1 MLERPSYLRDSTEM
15 STDPFSDILKFT
27 NAESLVTGGF
37 TAGGAWAIRFP
48 APDKIK
54 FFAVVKGRCW
64 VRIEDEAAPIHFET
78 GDVGL
83 LSAKRSFVLAS
94 DPSVPPVDA
103 MPVFSGAGGKPVALG
118 NGSDFAHIGGH
129 VLLDPTSGRLLAD
142 VLPPWIHVPAAS
154 PQAAAFRWLLDQLV
168 EERAAEQPGTQL
180 ASAQL
185 AQLLFIQILRAHL
198 KTSDPMPAGWLR
210 ALGDAR
216 IAPALRLM
224 HGDPGRAWH
233 LDELAKACA
242 MSRTTFAFHF
252 KSIAGLAPLTYL
264 TEWRMRLAE
273 RALREEAVPVAV
285 VGQSLGYASES
296 AFSNAF
302 KRVTGNSPRAYR
314 NGARDLGSYATGSQV
329 NGAHSRVA
337 PTSAASPPGSED
349 IADVKYG

>member
-1 MLERPSYLRDSTEM
+1 MLASPPYLRNSTEM
-15 STDPFSDILKFT
+15 SIDPFSDILKFT
-27 NAESLVTGGF
+27 HAESLVTGGF
-37 TAGGAWAIRFP
+37 SAGGAWAIRFP

-64 VRIEDEAAPIHFET
+64 VAIEGETAPIYFEA

-83 LSAKRSFVLAS
+83 LSTQRSFVLAS
-94 DPSVPPVDA
+94 DPSVAPVDA
-103 MPVFSGAGGKPVALG
+103 MSLFSGAGKTTAVLG
-118 NGSDFAHIGGH
+118 DGSDFAHIGGH
-129 VLLDPTSGRLLAD
+129 VTLDPASGRLLAD
-142 VLPPWIHVPAAS
+142 VLPPWIHIPAAS

-168 EERAAEQPGTQL
+168 EERATDLPGMQL

-198 KTSDPMPAGWLR
+198 KTAGPMPAGWLR

-224 HGDPGRAWH
+224 HGDPGRTWH

-252 KSIAGLAPLTYL
+252 KNGAGVAPLTYL
-264 TEWRMRLAE
+264 AEWRMRLAE
-273 RALREEAVPVAV
+273 RALREETTSVAV
-285 VGQSLGYASES
+285 VGQSLGYTSES

-302 KRVTGNSPRAYR
+302 KRATGRSPKAYR
-314 NGARDLGSYATGSQV
+314 NAARAGEVHKASAID
-329 NGAHSRVA
+329 SR
-337 PTSAASPPGSED
+337 P
-349 IADVKYG
+349 